1 MGPLSS
7 ISLRTSFP
15 MSFVEFFS
23 LGSAASARH
32 PIANRVPTS
41 EANNDGAQN
50 WKKFSYEVK
59 HLNRASPMRRAV
71 RSAQYR
77 RFRG

>member
-7 ISLRTSFP
+7 ISLRTSFR

-59 HLNRASPMRRAV
+59 HFESGVTDAP
-71 RSAQYR
+71 RSSERSISAL
-77 RFRG
+77 